1 MKKKTKKGT
10 FRQEEKKKEKQK
22 SRRDQTRRGRTRRVQ
37 QKEEYSKNRRKEKW
51 TEKIKIHFPQHMFK
65 RENNVERKVL
75 VQMGPQ

>member
-1 MKKKTKKGT
+1 MKKKTKRERSDKK
-10 FRQEEKKKEKQK
+10 RKRRRDKNQEEIKQ
-22 SRRDQTRRGRTRRVQ
+22 
-37 QKEEYSKNRRKEKW
+37 EEVEQEECNKRKNIQKNRRKEKW